1 MYFDEIWFA
10 FFDFL
15 EKGGTVLW
23 AILGVSIYLF
33 TLFAQR
39 FIYLFTQAK
48 KFEFELVGSLRENS
62 VFFELLRLEYS
73 AKKEF
78 YRNHHLI
85 KVMIAMLPLLGLLGT
100 VVGMIEVFEV
110 MAMFGNSNPR
120 LMASGVAKA
129 IVPTMSGMALAV
141 FSVLTLHLLKTFAD
155 KRMNHT
161 LKNLKEI
168 YNATL

>member
-1 MYFDEIWFA
+1 
-10 FFDFL
+10 
-15 EKGGTVLW
+15 
-23 AILGVSIYLF
+23 
-33 TLFAQR
+33 
-39 FIYLFTQAK
+39 
-48 KFEFELVGSLRENS
+48 
-62 VFFELLRLEYS
+62 
-73 AKKEF
+73 
-78 YRNHHLI
+78 
-85 KVMIAMLPLLGLLGT
+85 MIAMLPLLGLLGT